1 MSHII
6 TLLSNKI
13 LLKNFL
19 NDSLDEKWPIILILG
34 IFFLTIVEYEP
45 SKRLLWSIMLKTFS
59 NRNFKYSYHV
69 GYSYKILL
77 KNIEGGTKMMGTY
90 KLSFSSFLLS
100 IWLIMT

>member
-1 MSHII
+1 MNLQNVYYD
-6 TLLSNKI
+6 LLCWKPFLIEI
-13 LLKNFL
+13 L
-19 NDSLDEKWPIILILG
+19 SIL
-34 IFFLTIVEYEP
+34 T
-45 SKRLLWSIMLKTFS
+45 
-59 NRNFKYSYHV
+59 NHV